1 MITVKF
7 SPRSKLS
14 EVEVFELKTYKEFFK
29 WYLKH
34 CNKGA
39 IYSVKDDGYTK

>member
-7 SPRSKLS
+7 SPFSKLS
-14 EVEVFELKTYKEFFK
+14 VVEVFYLMTYKEFFE

-34 CNKGA
+34 CNRGA
-39 IYSVKDDGYTK
+39 IYGVKDDGQTK